1 MPLSSLERKIFFLL
15 HGFNLPG
22 INQVM
27 VFLSG
32 FGPWLPLAAILFWKV
47 WRNVARQDFFRLVI
61 LCLLL
66 LALVDTSTSYFF
78 KNLIQRLRPCKMDEL
93 KPLIAQFGQG
103 CGGKWGFFSSHA
115 ANAAAL
121 VHFLLAF
128 ARPKKWFVRT
138 TWLMVGLVGYSR
150 VYLGVHLPLDIIIGS
165 AWGLLLASAW
175 RWVGRMSIKG
185 RVAL

>member
-1 MPLSSLERKIFFLL
+1 MPLYGFERKLFFFL
-15 HGFNLPG
+15 HGYNLPG
-22 INQVM
+22 INQLM
-27 VFLSG
+27 VFFSG
-32 FGPWLPLAAILFWKV
+32 FGPWLPLAGLLLWKI

-93 KPLIAQFGQG
+93 KPLITQFGQG

-128 ARPKKWFVRT
+128 ARPKKWLTIT
-138 TWLMVGLVGYSR
+138 TWAVVGIVAYSR
-150 VYLGVHLPLDIIIGS
+150 IYLGVHLPLDIIVGV
-165 AWGLLLASAW
+165 AWGLMLASAW
-175 RWVGRMSIKG
+175 RWVGKMSIKG
-185 RVAL
+185 RGAL

>member
-1 MPLSSLERKIFFLL
+1 MPLYGLERKLFFIL
-15 HGFNLPG
+15 HGYDLPG
-22 INQVM
+22 VNQLM
-27 VFLSG
+27 VFFSG
-32 FGPWLPLAAILFWKV
+32 FGPWLPLAALLLWKI

-78 KNLIQRLRPCKMDEL
+78 KNLIQRLRPCKMEEL
-93 KPLIAQFGQG
+93 KPYLAQFGQG

-128 ARPKKWFVRT
+128 ARPKKWLTVT
-138 TWLMVGLVGYSR
+138 TWLVVAIVAYSR
-150 VYLGVHLPLDIIIGS
+150 VYLGVHLPLDIIVGV
-165 AWGLLLASAW
+165 AWGLMLASAW
-175 RWVGRMSIKG
+175 RWVGKMSIKG
-185 RVAL
+185 RGAL

>member
-1 MPLSSLERKIFFLL
+1 MPLYGLEKKLFFFL
-15 HGFNLPG
+15 HGYNLPG
-22 INQVM
+22 INQLM
-27 VFLSG
+27 VFFSG
-32 FGPWLPLAAILFWKV
+32 FGPWLPLAGLLLWKI

-93 KPLIAQFGQG
+93 KPLITQFGQG

-128 ARPKKWFVRT
+128 ARPKKWLTIT
-138 TWLMVGLVGYSR
+138 TWAVVGIVAYSR
-150 VYLGVHLPLDIIIGS
+150 IYLGVHLPLDIIVGV
-165 AWGLLLASAW
+165 AWGLMLASAW
-175 RWVGRMSIKG
+175 RWVGKMSIKG
-185 RVAL
+185 RGAL